1 MLKVKYNIVGG
12 ETERLVNLTPDVK
25 TSSIGITRRV
35 DYLLVKDVSK
45 MFNSPEEAADSFI
58 ETMEKELM
66 QEIINYLAE
75 GTQYI
80 NETEA
85 VYHVTMYCKKIE
97 RGEVN
102 CLTKEDRKEM
112 KTELSAFF
120 RKHWEWHEAQFNDK
134 EFMNEQN
141 NK

>member
-1 MLKVKYNIVGG
+1 MLKVKYNINGG
-12 ETERLVNLTPDVK
+12 ELERLVNLTPDVMT
-25 TSSIGITRRV
+25 TSLGITRRV

-45 MFNSPEEAADSFI
+45 IFDSPEEAAENFI

-66 QEIINYLAE
+66 QEIINYLTE

-85 VYHVTMYCKKIE
+85 VYHVTMYCKRIE
-97 RGEVN
+97 RNEID

-112 KTELSAFF
+112 QKELSEFF

-134 EFMNEQN
+134 EFMKEQN